1 MRLDSDYFFFQSFVI
16 LIKWITLRYDK
27 VRWYA
32 IVFYDYQIFVLMDT
46 SLDMSPNRVVAFLGK
61 PCREFTKA
69 DIVRYIKENGIR
81 MVNFMYPA
89 GDGRLKTLNFV
100 INSAAYLDAILTCGE
115 RVDGSS
121 LFPFIEAGSSDLY
134 VLPRFSTAFVDPF
147 AEIPTLSMLCSYFN
161 KDGEPL
167 ESSPENTLRKACRA
181 FNEVTGLQFQ
191 AMGELEYYVIAPD
204 CGMFHA
210 TDQKGYHESAP
221 YAKFND
227 FRTECMA
234 YIAQAGGQ
242 IKYGHSE
249 VGNFTIDDM
258 VYEQNEIEFLPVPAE
273 EAADQLMIAKWII
286 RNLAYKYG
294 YDVTFAPK
302 ITAGKAGSGLH
313 VHMRLMNDGVNVML
327 DGEGKL
333 SQNARRAIAGM
344 MVLAPSITAF
354 GNTNPT
360 SYFRLVPHQE
370 APTNICW
377 GDRNRSVLVRVP
389 LGWAA
394 KSDMCR
400 IANPL
405 EGESNY
411 DTTMKQTVEMRS
423 PDGSAD
429 LYQLIAGL
437 AVACRHGFELENA
450 LEIAERTYV
459 NVNIHQKENE
469 SKLAMLE
476 QLPDSCAAS
485 ADCLERQRAVFEQ
498 YNVFSPAM
506 IDGIIKRLRSYDDR
520 TLRADIGD
528 NRDEMLKLVQ
538 RYFHCG

>member
-1 MRLDSDYFFFQSFVI
+1 MSNEL
-16 LIKWITLRYDK
+16 
-27 VRWYA
+27 
-32 IVFYDYQIFVLMDT
+32 
-46 SLDMSPNRVVAFLGK
+46 SLTPHLLVEALQK
-61 PCREFTKA
+61 PAAEFTKA
-69 DIVRYIKENGIR
+69 DIISYIRENEIR

-89 GDGRLKTLNFV
+89 ADGRLKTLNFV
-100 INSAAYLDAILTCGE
+100 INNEAYLDAILTCGE

-134 VLPRFSTAFVDPF
+134 VVPRFSTAFVDPF
-147 AEIPTLSMLCSYFN
+147 APLPTLSMLCSYFN

-167 ESSPENTLRKACRA
+167 ESSPEYTLRKACRA
-181 FNEVTGLQFQ
+181 FKEVTGMEFQ
-191 AMGELEYYVIAPD
+191 AMGELEYYVISED
-204 CGMFHA
+204 TGMFPA

-221 YAKFND
+221 YAKFGD

-234 YIAQAGGQ
+234 YIAQTGGQ

-249 VGNFTIDDM
+249 VGNFTLGDK
-258 VYEQNEIEFLPVPAE
+258 VYEQNEIEFLPVRADL
-273 EAADQLMIAKWII
+273 AADQLMIAKWVI
-286 RNLAYKYG
+286 RNLANLYG
-294 YDVTFAPK
+294 YDITFAPK
-302 ITAGKAGSGLH
+302 ITVGKAGSGLH
-313 VHMRLMNDGVNVML
+313 IHMRIMEDGQNRMLQDGV
-327 DGEGKL
+327 L
-333 SQNARRAIAGM
+333 SPVARKAIAGM
-344 MVLAPSITAF
+344 MELAPSITAF

-370 APTNICW
+370 APTNVCW

-405 EGESNY
+405 EAESHY
-411 DTTMKQTVEMRS
+411 DTTQKQTVEMRS

-437 AVACRHGFELENA
+437 AVACRHGFEMEDA
-450 LEIAERTYV
+450 LAVAERTYV
-459 NVNIHQKENE
+459 NVNIHKAENAA
-469 SKLAMLE
+469 KLEQLA

-485 ADCLERQRAVFEQ
+485 ADCLERQRAVFEK

-506 IDGIIKRLRSYDDR
+506 IDGIIARLRAYDDR
-520 TLRADIGD
+520 TLRAAVQD
-528 NRDEMLKLVQ
+528 NPDEMLRLVN

>member
-1 MRLDSDYFFFQSFVI
+1 MNKDLS
-16 LIKWITLRYDK
+16 LNPNK
-27 VRWYA
+27 
-32 IVFYDYQIFVLMDT
+32 IVAYLQ
-46 SLDMSPNRVVAFLGK
+46 K
-61 PCREFTKA
+61 PCKEFTKA
-69 DIVRYIKENGIR
+69 DIVRYIKETGIR

-100 INSAAYLDAILTCGE
+100 INNEAYLDAILTCGE

-147 AEIPTLSMLCSYFN
+147 AELPTLSMLCSYFN

-181 FNEVTGLQFQ
+181 FHEVTGMEFQ

-204 CGMFHA
+204 SGMFAA

-221 YAKFND
+221 YAKFNE
-227 FRTECMA
+227 FRTLCMA

-249 VGNFTIDDM
+249 VGNFTIDGM
-258 VYEQNEIEFLPVPAE
+258 IYEQNEIEFLPVNAE
-273 EAADQLMIAKWII
+273 DAADQLMVAKWII
-286 RNLAYKYG
+286 RNLAYKHG
-294 YDVTFAPK
+294 YDITFAPK

-313 VHMRLMNDGVNVML
+313 IHMRIVKDGQNQML
-327 DGEGKL
+327 DAGVL
-333 SQNARRAIAGM
+333 SATARKAIAGM
-344 MVLAPSITAF
+344 MQLAPSITAF

-394 KSDMCR
+394 KSDMCQ

-405 EGESNY
+405 EAVSNY
-411 DTTMKQTVEMRS
+411 DTTQKQTVEMRS

-429 LYQLIAGL
+429 IYQLIAGL
-437 AVACRHGFELENA
+437 AVACRYGFELDNA

-459 NVNIHQKENE
+459 NVNIHLKENE
-469 SKLAMLE
+469 DKLSLLA

-485 ADCLERQRAVFEQ
+485 ADCLERQRGVFESRG
-498 YNVFSPAM
+498 VFSPAM
-506 IDGIIKRLRSYDDR
+506 IDGIIKLLRNYNDR
-520 TLRADIGD
+520 TLREDIGND
-528 NRDEMLKLVQ
+528 RDKMLEVVH

>member
-1 MRLDSDYFFFQSFVI
+1 MENKQLK
-16 LIKWITLRYDK
+16 LN
-27 VRWYA
+27 
-32 IVFYDYQIFVLMDT
+32 
-46 SLDMSPNRVVAFLGK
+46 PNKVVAFLGK
-61 PCREFTKA
+61 PCNQFTKA
-69 DIVRYIKENGIR
+69 DIINFIVQNGIS

-100 INSAAYLDAILTCGE
+100 INNVAYLDAILTCGE

-147 AEIPTLSMLCSYFN
+147 AQIPTLTMLCSYFN
-161 KDGEPL
+161 KDGQLL
-167 ESSPENTLRKACRA
+167 ESSPENTLRKACKA
-181 FNEVTGLQFQ
+181 FNEVTGMQFE

-204 CGMFHA
+204 EGLFPA

-221 YAKFND
+221 YAKFNN
-227 FRTECMA
+227 FRTQCMS

-249 VGNFTIDDM
+249 VGNFTIDGM
-258 VYEQNEIEFLPVPAE
+258 IYEQNEIEFLPVPAL

-286 RNLAYKYG
+286 RNLAYQYG
-294 YDVTFAPK
+294 YDITFAPK

-313 VHMRLMNDGVNVML
+313 IHMRIMKDGVNQML
-327 DGEGKL
+327 ENGAL
-333 SQNARRAIAGM
+333 SATARKAIAGM
-344 MVLAPSITAF
+344 MTLAPSITAF

-370 APTNICW
+370 APTNVCW

-394 KSDMCR
+394 KSDMCM

-405 EGESNY
+405 EQPSHY
-411 DTTMKQTVEMRS
+411 DTTQKQTVEMRS

-429 LYQLIAGL
+429 IYQLIAGL
-437 AVACRHGFELENA
+437 AVACRYGFELDNA
-450 LEIAERTYV
+450 LEVADRTYV
-459 NVNIHQKENE
+459 NVNIHKAENAE
-469 SKLAMLE
+469 KLATLAT
-476 QLPDSCAAS
+476 LPDSCAAS
-485 ADCLERQRAVFEQ
+485 AECLDAQRDIFEAHG
-498 YNVFSPAM
+498 VFSPAM
-506 IDGIIKRLRSYDDR
+506 INGIIRKLQSYNDQNLRQE
-520 TLRADIGD
+520 ID
-528 NRDEMLKLVQ
+528 NDTEKMLSLVHQ
-538 RYFHCG
+538 YFHCG

>member
-1 MRLDSDYFFFQSFVI
+1 MNS
-16 LIKWITLRYDK
+16 
-27 VRWYA
+27 
-32 IVFYDYQIFVLMDT
+32 
-46 SLDMSPNRVVAFLGK
+46 SLEMNPNRVVAFLGK
-61 PCREFTKA
+61 PCSEFTKA
-69 DIVRYIKENGIR
+69 DIVQYIKENGIR

-134 VLPRFSTAFVDPF
+134 VLPRFSTAFLDPF

-181 FNEVTGLQFQ
+181 FKDVTGMEFE

-204 CGMFHA
+204 SGMFPA

-227 FRTECMA
+227 FRTTCMS

-249 VGNFTIDDM
+249 VGNFTIDGY
-258 VYEQNEIEFLPVPAE
+258 VYEQNEIEFLPVPAC

-286 RNLAYKYG
+286 RNLAHRNG
-294 YDVTFAPK
+294 YDITFAPK

-313 VHMRLMNDGVNVML
+313 IHMRITKDGNNCML
-327 DGEGKL
+327 DGGSL
-333 SQNARRAIAGM
+333 SAVARRAIAGM
-344 MVLAPSITAF
+344 MELAPSITAF

-370 APTNICW
+370 APTNVCW

-400 IANPL
+400 LANPL
-405 EGESNY
+405 EPVSNY
-411 DTTMKQTVEMRS
+411 DTTQKQTVEMRS

-429 LYQLIAGL
+429 IYQLIAGL
-437 AVACRHGFELENA
+437 AVACRHGFEMENA
-450 LEIAERTYV
+450 LEVAERTYV
-459 NVNIHQKENE
+459 NVNIHRKENAD
-469 SKLAMLE
+469 KLSSLA

-485 ADCLERQRAVFEQ
+485 ADCLERQRAVFEEH
-498 YNVFSPAM
+498 NVFSPAM

-528 NRDEMLKLVQ
+528 DREEMLALVR